1 MHVSLDCTNDLDDD
15 ENKIFDIINSTVH
28 VHVEN
33 DINIYCVIYMYI
45 YICYYM
51 CTCRINIEH
60 DFKMN
65 LLHVMDQIGLTH
77 VHVSVQLLQYWDQIS
92 VYVHCTGEMAK

>member
-1 MHVSLDCTNDLDDD
+1 MHISLDCTNDLEDD
-15 ENKIFDIINSTVH
+15 ENKILDIINSTVH

-51 CTCRINIEH
+51 CTCTPCMVLNVPAPLGAE
-60 DFKMN
+60 
-65 LLHVMDQIGLTH
+65 GT
-77 VHVSVQLLQYWDQIS
+77 
-92 VYVHCTGEMAK
+92 A